1 MIILAPEDEHQVKT
15 DHAPRPTVR
24 CPEPAVAA
32 GRSSTPSTLP
42 DYETSQAQQLLDH
55 HLHPTRRRRRG
66 CRWPQA
72 SLKPRSYRALL
83 YGLALY
89 VFLTIVVG
97 VPLIVTQLR
106 RPYPRHYSPPPWED
120 SEETETSSLLDLAR
134 IGLVMV
140 GDTGGFICNNWT
152 MSEDVDSGRYRA
164 SVSHTFSPS
173 GSLSISSNASEANF
187 VGMTGALWADVNPDT
202 SVTDIMLTVDVV
214 ASSDMLRHMVH
225 VCFGDAGNDRGAAIY
240 VPSHLPAADTVDV
253 QIYLLYPSSPS
264 LDTRNLVTSL
274 PLYTQ
279 AFDSLSPTVVFDTL
293 SVYGSRGDIWCD
305 SVQARKIVIQ
315 NSLGSIGGNFNATQ
329 LLKLDTIEA
338 PIKGNITLTYV
349 DSDDAGTTTLAMYTG
364 NSEVNANVTLYTNAV
379 SDLPPEYMLDVKT
392 FNDTLSLDVAYDTPT
407 PDARVNVHAQ
417 NNLAQSIISMDEQF
431 TGTFDL
437 QTKLSS
443 AEVWE
448 GDTSSPD
455 AYRGSDHRSFI
466 YDTRS
471 ATRRKGWVGWGSRP
485 EKWQPNQGH
494 IDVVS
499 SYSPVYLRSR
509 SRSGGP

>member
-1 MIILAPEDEHQVKT
+1 MIILAPEDQPQVKN
-15 DHAPRPTVR
+15 DPHASRPTVR
-24 CPEPAVAA
+24 LPEPAVPA

-42 DYETSQAQQLLDH
+42 DYETSQAQQLLEH
-55 HLHPTRRRRRG
+55 HFPSRRRRG
-66 CRWPQA
+66 WHWPQA
-72 SLKPRSYRALL
+72 SLNLKPRSYKALL

-106 RPYPRHYSPPPWED
+106 RPFPRHHPPPWD
-120 SEETETSSLLDLAR
+120 DTEETETSSLLDLAR

-152 MSEDVDSGRYRA
+152 MSEDPDSDRYRA
-164 SVSHTFSPS
+164 SISHTFSPS
-173 GSLSISSNASEANF
+173 GSLSISSNASEANP
-187 VGMTGALWADVNPDT
+187 VGMTGALWVDVNPDT
-202 SVTDIMLTVDVV
+202 SVSDIVLSVEVV
-214 ASSDMLRHMVH
+214 ASTDLLRHMVH
-225 VCFGDAGNDRGAAIY
+225 VCFGDSGNDRGAAIY
-240 VPSHLPAADTVDV
+240 VPSHLPSSDSVDV

-264 LDTRNLVTSL
+264 LDIKNLVTSL

-279 AFDSLSPTVVFDTL
+279 AFDGLSPTVVFDTL

-305 SVQARKIVIQ
+305 SVQARKIVVQ
-315 NSLGSIGGNFNATQ
+315 NSLGSIGGNFNVTQ

-349 DSDDAGTTTLAMYTG
+349 DNDDDSGTSSLAMYTG
-364 NSEVNANVTLYTNAV
+364 NSEINANVTLHYSGS
-379 SDLPPEYMLDVKT
+379 SDPSPEYMMDVKT
-392 FNDTLSLDVAYDTPT
+392 FNDTLTLDVAYDTST
-407 PDARVNVHAQ
+407 PNARLDLRAQ
-417 NNLAQSIISMDEQF
+417 NNLAQSTIFIDEQF

-448 GDTSSPD
+448 GDTTSPD
-455 AYRGSDHRSFI
+455 AYRGQDRRTFI

-471 ATRRKGWVGWGSRP
+471 ATRRKGWVGYGVRP
-485 EKWQPNQGH
+485 DKWQPDQGH
-494 IDVVS
+494 IDLVS
-499 SYSPVYLRSR
+499 SYSPVTLRTR
-509 SRSGGP
+509 SSDP